1 MTAHKSILLAIDLA
15 SAQRDQAQANLQRA
29 RQADA
34 FARTQMQQLAD
45 YLRETEQRWMSNA
58 RASVSTELLHHH
70 FQFVARLTQAIQMQ
84 DGVLQGSK
92 QRIDLAEQ
100 ELLAIELRLA
110 GFKQLLTTR
119 RAALS
124 HRQQRIE
131 QKQMDEFA
139 TLQVQ
144 RQRQQIA
151 EHYR

>member
-15 SAQRDQAQANLQRA
+15 SAQRDQAHTRLQKA

-34 FARTQMQQLAD
+34 FARAQMQQLTD
-45 YLRETEQRWMSNA
+45 YLRETEKRWMSGA
-58 RASVSTELLHHH
+58 RASVSAELLHHH
-70 FQFVARLTQAIQMQ
+70 YQFVSRLTQAIQMQ

-92 QRIDLAEQ
+92 QRIDVAEQ

-110 GFKQLLTTR
+110 GFKQLLANR
-119 RAALS
+119 RAVLG
-124 HRQQRIE
+124 HKQQRIE

-144 RQRQQIA
+144 RHRRQIA
-151 EHYR
+151 ENNT